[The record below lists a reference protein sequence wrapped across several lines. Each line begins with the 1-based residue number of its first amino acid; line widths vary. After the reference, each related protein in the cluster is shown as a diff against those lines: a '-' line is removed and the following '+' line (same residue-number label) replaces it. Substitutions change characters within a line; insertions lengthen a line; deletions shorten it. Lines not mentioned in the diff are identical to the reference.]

1 METEPASAPPQAPPA
16 TEPAGPK
23 PPPRALVVGLAIGL
37 VIVVVAIGVLYVKR
51 PDRPG
56 NLSLRFAAGDT
67 RNYSISVDDSTDPR
81 PGQDAASGIHVT
93 ALLKT
98 RVTSVDGSGTGTLS
112 VLSGSTTISVA
123 DGSFK
128 GNDLLPQTIT
138 VDERGR
144 PDAMLALT
152 SDSTGAGSFYGDL
165 LFPVVPTGSV
175 GVGTTWP
182 INVSVAMAQ
191 GEGSLGYQGTGTFV
205 RYETVNGIRAAVV
218 QNKLSLTYGY
228 SLDAGKES
236 ALVVTKGNP
245 NAPGSVQVTGSGTYT
260 MLAWIDPAT
269 GELLRSQGQGTY
281 DLSSTYRG
289 FPSAVGVTNGQS
301 VDASGQYT
309 QQVVAQP

>member
-1 METEPASAPPQAPPA
+1 VETEPAEALPA

-23 PPPRALVVGLAIGL
+23 PPPRVLVVGLAIGL
-37 VIVVVAIGVLYVKR
+37 VVVVVAIGVLYAKR

-56 NLSLRFAAGDT
+56 NLSLRFTSGNT
-67 RNYSISVDDSTDPR
+67 RDYSISVDDSTDPR
-81 PGQDAASGIHVT
+81 PGQDAASGIHIT

-123 DGSFK
+123 DGSFN
-128 GNDLLPQTIT
+128 GNDLLAQTIT
-138 VDERGR
+138 VDQRGR

-165 LFPVVPTGSV
+165 IFPVVPTGSV
-175 GVGTTWP
+175 GLGATWP
-182 INVSVAMAQ
+182 IDLSLTMAQ
-191 GEGSLGYQGTGTFV
+191 GEGTLDYTGTGTFV
-205 RYETVNGIRAAVV
+205 RYETLNGVRAAVV
-218 QNKLSLTYGY
+218 QNKVSLDYGY
-228 SLDAGKES
+228 TLNAGKES
-236 ALVVTKGNP
+236 ALVVKGGDP
-245 NAPGSVQVTGSGTYT
+245 KAPGSVQVSGSGTYS

-289 FPSAVGVTNGQS
+289 FPSSVGVTNGQS

-309 QQVVAQP
+309 QQVVAQS

>member
-1 METEPASAPPQAPPA
+1 METEPVEAPPA
-16 TEPAGPK
+16 TDPAGPK
-23 PPPRALVVGLAIGL
+23 PASRGLVVGLAIGL
-37 VIVVVAIGVLYVKR
+37 VVVIVAIGVLYAKR

-56 NLSLRFAAGDT
+56 TLALRFAQGET
-67 RNYSISVDDSTDPR
+67 RDYSISVDDSTDPR
-81 PGQDAASGIHVT
+81 PGQDAASGIHIT

-128 GNDLLPQTIT
+128 GNDLLAQTIT

-165 LFPVVPTGSV
+165 VFPVVPTGSV
-175 GVGTTWP
+175 SLGATWP
-182 INVSVAMAQ
+182 IDLSIGMAQ
-191 GEGSLGYQGTGTFV
+191 GEGSLGYKGTGTFL
-205 RYETVNGIRAAVV
+205 RYETLNGVRAAVV
-218 QNKLSLTYGY
+218 QNKVSLTYGY
-228 SLDAGKES
+228 TLNAGKES
-236 ALVVTKGNP
+236 ALVINGGDPK
-245 NAPGSVQVTGSGTYT
+245 APGSVQVSGSGTYT
-260 MLAWIDPAT
+260 LLAWIDPAT
-269 GELLRSQGQGTY
+269 GDLLRSQGQGTY

-301 VDASGQYT
+301 IDASGQYT
-309 QQVVAQP
+309 QQVVAQS